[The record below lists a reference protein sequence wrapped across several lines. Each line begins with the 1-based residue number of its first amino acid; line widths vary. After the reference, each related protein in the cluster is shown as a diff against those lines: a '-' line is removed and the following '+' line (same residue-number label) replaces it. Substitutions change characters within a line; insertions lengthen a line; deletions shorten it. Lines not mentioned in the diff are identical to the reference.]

1 MARPSRTRR
10 QRKRSAD
17 YQAPA
22 AATDRARSRRREIKP
37 VGQPKSQAGAQ
48 RERRGGFRTFV
59 GESAA
64 ELKKVEWPGRRQLFS
79 ATIVVIIAVA
89 VVGAYLWV
97 TDLALSR
104 FVKDVLLSL

>member
-1 MARPSRTRR
+1 MARPSRTR
-10 QRKRSAD
+10 RKRSAD

-22 AATDRARSRRREIKP
+22 SADRARSRRREIKP

-48 RERRGGFRTFV
+48 RERKGGFRAFG

-79 ATIVVIIAVA
+79 ATVVVIIAVA

-104 FVKDVLLSL
+104 FVRDVLLNL

>member
-1 MARPSRTRR
+1 MARPSRTR
-10 QRKRSAD
+10 RKRSAD

-22 AATDRARSRRREIKP
+22 SADRARSRRREIKP

-48 RERRGGFRTFV
+48 RGAQGRLRAFV

-79 ATIVVIIAVA
+79 ATVVVIIAVA

-97 TDLALSR
+97 ADLALSR
-104 FVKDVLLSL
+104 FVRDVLLNL

>member
-10 QRKRSAD
+10 KRSAD
-17 YQAPA
+17 FQAPA
-22 AATDRARSRRREIKP
+22 TATERTRARRREIKP

-48 RERRGGFRTFV
+48 RERRGGFRAFA

-79 ATIVVIIAVA
+79 ATVVVIIAVA
-89 VVGAYLWV
+89 VVGAYLYV
-97 TDLALSR
+97 ADLGLSR
-104 FVKDVLLSL
+104 FVRDILLNL

>member
-1 MARPSRTRR
+1 VARPSRTRR
-10 QRKRSAD
+10 RGKRSAD

-22 AATDRARSRRREIKP
+22 AADRARSRRREIKP

-79 ATIVVIIAVA
+79 ATVVVIIAVA

-97 TDLALSR
+97 ADLALSR

>member
-1 MARPSRTRR
+1 MARPSRTR
-10 QRKRSAD
+10 RKRSAD

-22 AATDRARSRRREIKP
+22 SADRARSRRREIKP

-48 RERRGGFRTFV
+48 RDRKGGFRTFV

-79 ATIVVIIAVA
+79 ATVVVIIAVA

-97 TDLALSR
+97 ADLALSR
-104 FVKDVLLSL
+104 FVRDVLLNL

>member
-1 MARPSRTRR
+1 MARPSRTR
-10 QRKRSAD
+10 RKRSAD

-22 AATDRARSRRREIKP
+22 SADRARSRRREIKP

-48 RERRGGFRTFV
+48 RERKGGFRAFV

-79 ATIVVIIAVA
+79 ATVVVIIAVA

-97 TDLALSR
+97 ADLALSR
-104 FVKDVLLSL
+104 FVRDVLLNH

>member
-1 MARPSRTRR
+1 VARPSRTRR
-10 QRKRSAD
+10 RGKRSAD

-22 AATDRARSRRREIKP
+22 SADRARSRRREIKP

-79 ATIVVIIAVA
+79 ATVVVIIAVA

-97 TDLALSR
+97 ADLALSR
-104 FVKDVLLSL
+104 FVKDVLLNL

>member
-1 MARPSRTRR
+1 MARPSRTR
-10 QRKRSAD
+10 RKRSAD

-22 AATDRARSRRREIKP
+22 AAERARSRRREIKP

-48 RERRGGFRTFV
+48 RERRGGFRAFA
-59 GESAA
+59 GEAVA

-89 VVGAYLWV
+89 VVGAYLYV

-104 FVKDVLLSL
+104 FVRDVLLSL

>member
-1 MARPSRTRR
+1 MARPSRTR
-10 QRKRSAD
+10 RKRSAD

-22 AATDRARSRRREIKP
+22 SAERARSRRREIKP
-37 VGQPKSQAGAQ
+37 VGQTKSQAGAQ
-48 RERRGGFRTFV
+48 RERKGGFRAFV

-79 ATIVVIIAVA
+79 ATVVVIIAVA

-104 FVKDVLLSL
+104 FVRDVLLSL

>member
-1 MARPSRTRR
+1 MARPSRTR
-10 QRKRSAD
+10 RKRSAD

-22 AATDRARSRRREIKP
+22 SADRARSRRREIKP

-48 RERRGGFRTFV
+48 REHKGGFRAFV

-79 ATIVVIIAVA
+79 ATVVVIIAVA

-97 TDLALSR
+97 ADLALSR
-104 FVKDVLLSL
+104 FVRDVLLNL

>member
-1 MARPSRTRR
+1 MARPSRTR
-10 QRKRSAD
+10 RKRSAD

-22 AATDRARSRRREIKP
+22 SADRARSRRREIKP

-48 RERRGGFRTFV
+48 RDRKGGFRAFV

-79 ATIVVIIAVA
+79 ATVVVIIAVA

-97 TDLALSR
+97 ADLALSR
-104 FVKDVLLSL
+104 FVRDVLLNL

>member
-1 MARPSRTRR
+1 MARPSRTR
-10 QRKRSAD
+10 RKRSAD

-22 AATDRARSRRREIKP
+22 SADRARSRRREIKP

-48 RERRGGFRTFV
+48 RERKGGFRAFV

-79 ATIVVIIAVA
+79 ATVVVIIAVA

-104 FVKDVLLSL
+104 FVRDVLLNL

>member
-1 MARPSRTRR
+1 MARPSRTR
-10 QRKRSAD
+10 RKRSAD

-22 AATDRARSRRREIKP
+22 AADRARTRRREIKP

-48 RERRGGFRTFV
+48 RERRGGFRAFA
-59 GESAA
+59 GEAVA

-89 VVGAYLWV
+89 VVGAYLYV
-97 TDLALSR
+97 ADLALSR
-104 FVKDVLLSL
+104 FVRDVLLSL